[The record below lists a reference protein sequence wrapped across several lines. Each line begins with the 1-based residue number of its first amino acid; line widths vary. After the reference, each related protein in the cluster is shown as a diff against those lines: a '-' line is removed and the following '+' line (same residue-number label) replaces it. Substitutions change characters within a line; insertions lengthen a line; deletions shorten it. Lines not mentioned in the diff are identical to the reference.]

1 LADHLNTIRILSR
14 LVERIRNSGRRA
26 GIWVAPFLVGAE
38 SATAAEHP
46 EWLVRTETGAP
57 VLAVRNWG
65 QDTYSLDLTH
75 PGVQDYLTAVFGS
88 FIELGIDFF
97 KIDFVSA
104 ATLDGLRYDRSLTS
118 SQVYRQGLAH
128 VRSAIG
134 PDAYLL
140 GCGAPLLPSVGLVDG
155 MRISADTGV
164 AWEPLDGDMSMPGG
178 RSAELSVRA
187 RSYQHGRYWVNDPD
201 CLLLRPDVEHRQR
214 RVRMVKEHGGLRG
227 VSDRVGSLDDSALN
241 IATELLASVP
251 PPTPFR

>member
-57 VLAVRNWG
+57 VLAVRNWD

-118 SQVYRQGLAH
+118 SQVYRQG
-128 VRSAIG
+128 
-134 PDAYLL
+134 
-140 GCGAPLLPSVGLVDG
+140 
-155 MRISADTGV
+155 
-164 AWEPLDGDMSMPGG
+164 
-178 RSAELSVRA
+178 
-187 RSYQHGRYWVNDPD
+187 VNDPD

-227 VSDRVGSLDDSALN
+227 VSDRVGSLDDSALKL
-241 IATELLASVP
+241 ATELLASVP